1 MNRKEFSKI
10 QNKLDQLGFA
20 TNIERVHEK
29 CFNYS
34 VNFEIVK
41 SFRNRISAKRRII
54 KLHKKE
60 SNAPTLF

>member
-1 MNRKEFSKI
+1 MNRKEFSKT
-10 QNKLDQLGFA
+10 QNELDQLGFA

-41 SFRNRISAKRRII
+41 TFRNRISAKRRII
-54 KLHKKE
+54 KLHKKV
-60 SNAPTLF
+60 SNAPTLY